1 MIIPKTSYV
10 CLVARFVERT
20 TLPHPRLILLQ
31 ISLTYLFYNIVILP
45 FCAFWPLLKVPCCD
59 VLCIE
64 LNSLFTNFRTFE
76 VSWERKWMR
85 PLIRVF
91 FFLEHYFRLKCSNS
105 FIFFFSQAKFK
116 YIYILEIIN
125 VDFESISWFIQN
137 EWFIYKS
144 QMKIKISI
152 GMVDRI

>member
-1 MIIPKTSYV
+1 MHW
-10 CLVARFVERT
+10 VEFSVYQFQN
-20 TLPHPRLILLQ
+20 LWSILGK
-31 ISLTYLFYNIVILP
+31 
-45 FCAFWPLLKVPCCD
+45 KVNEASD
-59 VLCIE
+59 
-64 LNSLFTNFRTFE
+64 
-76 VSWERKWMR
+76 KG
-85 PLIRVF
+85 F